1 VARVSAPELE
11 GLAAIIAVDAR
22 ADGLAITWVSPGFE
36 LLTGYSAGEA
46 LGRNPKFL
54 QGPDTDPRSIS
65 LLTEAISAGRDAYV
79 TLLNY
84 RADGTPFWNE
94 VAIAPQRDEGS
105 PQVVRW
111 LGTQRDVTDRMRA
124 SARLHELA
132 YFDTLTGLANRAA
145 LHDELR
151 SAMHRAR
158 VHEHEIALLGIDL
171 DDFGAVNRRYGNEAG
186 DALLRVAADRL
197 RSVIRP
203 QDLLA
208 RTGGNEFALLLK
220 DLLAGEGER
229 VAKELAARILAAA
242 RETPHEVGD
251 LRLETRL
258 SIGIGLYRQGTT
270 TTTTDLA
277 RDADL
282 ALAAAKSAG
291 KDTVRVHRAVS
302 GDAVLAADDAFDA
315 SGAGAVA
322 ELDRVLAGGL
332 VAAVYQ
338 PIVELESREVV
349 GYEALA
355 RGPEGSPLH
364 RPDRLFAA
372 AAACGRVVELELA
385 CRRAALQGA
394 LDAGLGAGASLFVN
408 TEPSA
413 IDAAPAAGDEALW
426 DEAAR
431 ELSLVLEITER
442 AITGRPAELVRAIGE
457 RRAGGQVIAL
467 DDVGADVRSLALLP
481 LVDPDVIK
489 LDISLVQDRPSAE
502 QAAIVSAVAAERERT
517 GAHVVAEGIETEE
530 HRLIA
535 RSLGATLGQ
544 GWLFGR
550 PGPLTPPL
558 PITRVRST
566 RTADASA
573 SASVDD
579 AGATPYSVVAAA
591 RGEGVFADATKALL
605 LPISR
610 HLEERAL
617 RIGEGAVILSAFQDA
632 RRFTPA
638 TRRRYEALA
647 RRASLVAAFGIGLPA
662 TPIHGVRGAE
672 LATDDALA
680 GEWSVVVIGPH
691 FTGALV
697 ARDLGDTDRPDR
709 DRRFSFTTIYSR
721 PLVIATART
730 LIARIAPEDISVRR
744 NG

>member
-1 VARVSAPELE
+1 MAELE
-11 GLAAIIAVDAR
+11 GLAAIVAVEAR

-36 LLTGYSAGEA
+36 LLTGYSAGEVM
-46 LGRNPKFL
+46 GRDPKFL

-65 LLTEAISAGRDAYV
+65 LLTEAVAAGRDAYV

-94 VAIAPQRDEGS
+94 VAIAPQHDAESGR
-105 PQVVRW
+105 VLRW

-158 VHEHEIALLGIDL
+158 VHEQEIALLAIDL
-171 DDFGAVNRRYGNEAG
+171 DDFGAVNRKYGNEAG
-186 DALLRVAADRL
+186 DLLLRVAADRL

-220 DLLAGEGER
+220 DLPAGEGER
-229 VAKELAARILAAA
+229 VARELAARILAAA
-242 RETPHEVGD
+242 RDTPHEVGD
-251 LRLETRL
+251 LRLEVRL

-270 TTTTDLA
+270 TSQADLA
-277 RDADL
+277 RDAETAL
-282 ALAAAKSAG
+282 LAAKGSG

-302 GDAVLAADDAFDA
+302 GDAVLSADDAFDA
-315 SGAGAVA
+315 GGAGAVA
-322 ELDRVLAGGL
+322 ELDRILAARL
-332 VAAVYQ
+332 MAAVYQ
-338 PIVELESREVV
+338 PIVDLVTGEVV

-372 AAACGRVVELELA
+372 AAACGRTVELELA
-385 CRRAALQGA
+385 CRAAALRGA

-413 IDAAPAAGDEALW
+413 IDAAPPERDAELW
-426 DEAAR
+426 ARAER
-431 ELSLVLEITER
+431 ELSCVLEITER
-442 AITGRPAELVRAIGE
+442 AITARPAELVRAIAHK
-457 RRAGGQVIAL
+457 RAGGGVIAL
-467 DDVGADVRSLALLP
+467 DDVGADVRSLALLS
-481 LVDPDVIK
+481 LIDPDVIK
-489 LDISLVQDRPSAE
+489 LDLSLVQDRPSAE

-517 GAHVVAEGIETEE
+517 GAHVLAEGIETEE
-530 HRLIA
+530 HREIA

-550 PGPLTPPL
+550 PGPLVAPL
-558 PITRVRST
+558 PITRVRPA
-566 RTADASA
+566 RTAGAGASA
-573 SASVDD
+573 SAQD
-579 AGATPYSVVAAA
+579 ASGSPYSVVVAA
-591 RGEGVFADATKALL
+591 RGEGAFAEATKDLL

-617 RIGEGAVILSAFQDA
+617 RIGEGAVLLSAFQDA

-638 TRRRYEALA
+638 TRRRYEGLA

-662 TPIHGVRGAE
+662 TPVHGVRGAE
-672 LATDDALA
+672 LAPDDALA
-680 GEWSVVVIGPH
+680 GEWSVIVLGPH
-691 FTGALV
+691 FAGALV

-709 DRRFSFTTIYSR
+709 DRRFSFATVYDR
-721 PLVIATART
+721 ALVIATART
-730 LIARIAPEDISVRR
+730 LIARIAPEEISVRR
-744 NG
+744 A

>member
-1 VARVSAPELE
+1 MPELE

-36 LLTGYSAGEA
+36 LLTGYSAGEV
-46 LGRNPKFL
+46 LGRDPRFL

-65 LLTEAISAGRDAYV
+65 LLTEAIAAGRDAYV

-94 VAIAPQRDEGS
+94 VAIAPERDPESGT
-105 PQVVRW
+105 VRRW

-132 YFDTLTGLANRAA
+132 YFDTLTSLANRAA

-151 SAMHRAR
+151 SALHRAR

-171 DDFGAVNRRYGNEAG
+171 DDFGTVNRRYGNEAG
-186 DALLRVAADRL
+186 DLLLRVAADRL

-220 DLLAGEGER
+220 DLPAGEGER
-229 VAKELAARILAAA
+229 VARELAARILAAA
-242 RETPHEVGD
+242 RDTPHEVGD
-251 LRLETRL
+251 LRLEVRL

-270 TTTTDLA
+270 TSQADLT
-277 RDADL
+277 RDAETAL
-282 ALAAAKSAG
+282 LAAKGSG

-302 GDAVLAADDAFDA
+302 GDAVLSADDAFA
-315 SGAGAVA
+315 PGAPAVA
-322 ELDRVLAGGL
+322 AELERIITGGL
-332 VAAVYQ
+332 VGAVYQ
-338 PIVELESREVV
+338 PIVELAGGEVV

-372 AAACGRVVELELA
+372 AAAAGRVVELEWA
-385 CRRAALQGA
+385 CRTAAVDGA
-394 LDAGLGAGASLFVN
+394 LEAGLGAGASLFLN
-408 TEPSA
+408 SEPA
-413 IDAAPAAGDEALW
+413 VIDAAPPPGPAADAW
-426 DEAAR
+426 ARAQR
-431 ELSLVLEITER
+431 ELSLVIEITER
-442 AITGRPAELVRAIGE
+442 AITGRPAELVRVIAE
-457 RRAGGQVIAL
+457 QRAAGHVVAL
-467 DDVGADVRSLALLP
+467 DDVGADVRSLALLS
-481 LVDPDVIK
+481 LIDPDVIK
-489 LDISLVQDRPSAE
+489 LDISLVQDRPSAD

-517 GAHVVAEGIETEE
+517 GAHVLAEGIETEE
-530 HRLIA
+530 HRAIA

-558 PITRVRST
+558 PVTRVRAA
-566 RTADASA
+566 RTAGAGASA
-573 SASVDD
+573 SAGD
-579 AGATPYSVVAAA
+579 ARGTPYDVVVAA
-591 RGEGVFADATKALL
+591 RGEAAFADATKGLL

-662 TPIHGVRGAE
+662 APIHGVRGAE
-672 LATDDALA
+672 LTGDDALA
-680 GEWSVVVIGPH
+680 GEWSVIVLGPH
-691 FTGALV
+691 FAGALV
-697 ARDLGDTDRPDR
+697 ARDLGDTEGPDR
-709 DRRFSFTTIYSR
+709 DLRFSFATVYDR
-721 PLVIATART
+721 ALVIAAART
-730 LIARIAPEDISVRR
+730 LIARIAPEEISLRR
-744 NG
+744 G

>member
-1 VARVSAPELE
+1 MAELE

-36 LLTGYSAGEA
+36 LLTGYSAGEV
-46 LGRNPKFL
+46 LGRDPRFL

-65 LLTEAISAGRDAYV
+65 LLTEAVAAGRDAYV

-94 VAIAPQRDEGS
+94 VAIAPQHDAGS
-105 PQVVRW
+105 GRVLRW

-171 DDFGAVNRRYGNEAG
+171 DDFGAVNRKYGNEAG
-186 DALLRVAADRL
+186 DLLLRVAADRL

-220 DLLAGEGER
+220 DLPAGEGDR
-229 VAKELAARILAAA
+229 VARELAARILAAA
-242 RETPHEVGD
+242 RDTPHEVGD
-251 LRLETRL
+251 LRLEVRL

-270 TTTTDLA
+270 TSQADLA
-277 RDADL
+277 RDAETAL
-282 ALAAAKSAG
+282 LAAKGSG

-302 GDAVLAADDAFDA
+302 GDAVLSADDAFDPA
-315 SGAGAVA
+315 APGVLA
-322 ELDRVLAGGL
+322 ELDRILVGGL
-332 VAAVYQ
+332 VGAVYQ
-338 PIVELESREVV
+338 PIVELTGGEVV

-355 RGPEGSPLH
+355 RGPEGSSLH

-372 AAACGRVVELELA
+372 AGAAGRVVELEWA
-385 CRRAALQGA
+385 CRTAALNGA
-394 LDAGLGAGASLFVN
+394 LEAGLGPGTSLFIN
-408 TEPSA
+408 SEPA
-413 IDAAPAAGDEALW
+413 VIDAAPPPGAAAEAW
-426 DEAAR
+426 ARAER
-431 ELSLVLEITER
+431 ELSLVIEITER
-442 AITGRPAELVRAIGE
+442 AITGRPAELVRVIADQ
-457 RRAGGQVIAL
+457 RAAGHVVAL
-467 DDVGADVRSLALLP
+467 DDVGADVRSLALLS
-481 LVDPDVIK
+481 LIDPDVIK
-489 LDISLVQDRPSAE
+489 LDLSLVQDRPSAE

-517 GAHVVAEGIETEE
+517 GAHVLAEGIETEE

-550 PGPLTPPL
+550 PGPLVPPL
-558 PITRVRST
+558 PVTRVRPS
-566 RTADASA
+566 RTAGAAA

-579 AGATPYSVVAAA
+579 ASGSPYSVVVEA
-591 RGEGVFADATKALL
+591 RGESAFADATKALL

-617 RIGEGAVILSAFQDA
+617 RIGEGAVLLSAFQDA
-632 RRFTPA
+632 QRFTPA
-638 TRRRYEALA
+638 TRRRYEGLA

-662 TPIHGVRGAE
+662 SPVHGVRGAE
-672 LATDDALA
+672 LAPGDALA
-680 GEWSVVVIGPH
+680 GEWSVIVLGPH
-691 FTGALV
+691 FAGALV
-697 ARDLGDTDRPDR
+697 ARDLGDTDIPDR
-709 DRRFSFTTIYSR
+709 DRRFSFATVYDR
-721 PLVIATART
+721 ALVIAAART
-730 LIARIAPEDISVRR
+730 LIARIAPEEISVRR
-744 NG
+744 G